1 MFKPVQNILTLLFY
15 CIIATIIQLPLM
27 AQVTHTGPA
36 AATPKKQPA
45 DTSNTRYG
53 DGKHT
58 TSSIKAAGSQQPEP
72 VTPADASK
80 FDYGGGIDLNIP
92 ESDEEHGMEM
102 PDAPAQNEEETL
114 PANKPGNI
122 GSKETA
128 PPQPINMNNQ
138 GKASAMPATV
148 TAAPVKVYETYK
160 RDIIKENKLL
170 RSPVVLS
177 YPFDTNKIPEYTDA
191 EYAARLKSLPTVIP
205 MDYNELVGK
214 FIKMYVV
221 LKRDQLT
228 RMLPRTDHYFRIFEE
243 TLDRYGLPMEL
254 KYLPVMESALI
265 PHAKS
270 DNGAGLWQLPYG
282 TARMYGLE
290 ANSFIDERFDPVLST
305 EAAVQ
310 HLRNLYSKYRDWQT
324 VIAAFNCGEGT
335 VNKAIRT
342 SGGRKKYS
350 EIAPFLP
357 DEAQSYVPLYTAA
370 VYAMSY
376 YPEHNLVKH
385 DAPYNFYAT
394 DTIRVRIPIDLKEAA
409 TYIGMPLEELQFL
422 NPAVKRNVV
431 PRMPN
436 GFPITLPVSKIDD
449 FGSFLAGK
457 SAAKTEII
465 INNGNIEQ
473 RVKLPESSVWNFQMD
488 EYGLEYAPVK
498 IDEGPTIT
506 VKYTVKDGDVLGV
519 IAENYDCTVDELKRW
534 NRLPN
539 NKLTTG
545 QILSIRVPKAYE
557 KVYKNIE
564 ARYEE
569 ENAQQSTNT
578 NGAENAAS
586 SDVVVAQYIFKEDDS
601 LAKIARSFNITTERL
616 MKFNNLKVDIV
627 MPGTILKIPAPVQK

>member
-1 MFKPVQNILTLLFY
+1 MFKHFQNIPTFLFF
-15 CIIATIIQLPLM
+15 CIFAIFIHLPLT
-27 AQVTHTGPA
+27 AQVTHTVP
-36 AATPKKQPA
+36 AATPKKQSV

-72 VTPADASK
+72 ATPVDTAK

-92 ESDEEHGMEM
+92 ESDEDSGMGM
-102 PDAPAQNEEETL
+102 PDVTPQNGEETQ
-114 PANKPGNI
+114 PANSPGNI
-122 GSKETA
+122 SAKETA
-128 PPQPINMNNQ
+128 PAQPIHLNDQ
-138 GKASAMPATV
+138 GKSAATMPA
-148 TAAPVKVYETYK
+148 AATPVKVYETYK
-160 RDIIKENKLL
+160 RDVIKENKLL
-170 RSPVVLS
+170 RSPAVFS

-205 MDYNELVGK
+205 MEYNELVGK

-335 VNKAIRT
+335 VNKAIRIA
-342 SGGRKKYS
+342 GGKKKYS
-350 EIAPFLP
+350 EIASFLP

-370 VYAMSY
+370 VYAMNY

-394 DTIRVRIPIDLKEAA
+394 DTVRVRIPIDLKEVA

-473 RVKLPESSVWNFQMD
+473 RVKLPESSVWNYEMD
-488 EYGLEYAPVK
+488 VYGLDYAPVK

-506 VKYTVKDGDVLGV
+506 VKYTVRDGDVLGV
-519 IAENYDCTVDELKRW
+519 IAENYDCTTDELKRW

-539 NKLTTG
+539 NNLKTG
-545 QILSIRVPKAYE
+545 QVLLIRVPKAYE

-564 ARYEE
+564 ARFEE
-569 ENAQQSTNT
+569 EDAQPTTEVGSTQ
-578 NGAENAAS
+578 NAANPN
-586 SDVVVAQYIFKEDDS
+586 VIVAQYIFKEDDS
-601 LAKIARSFNITTERL
+601 LAKIAQSFNITTERL

-627 MPGTILKIPAPVQK
+627 MPGTVLKIPAPEQK